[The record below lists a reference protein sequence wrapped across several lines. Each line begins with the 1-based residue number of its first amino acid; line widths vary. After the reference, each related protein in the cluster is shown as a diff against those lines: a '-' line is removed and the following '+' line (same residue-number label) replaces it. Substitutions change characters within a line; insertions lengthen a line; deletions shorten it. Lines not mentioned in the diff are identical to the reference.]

1 MTSPWDGL
9 VSLPGDAAEV
19 VVAAPYIKVDSLR
32 RLLELLS
39 HLERLTCVTRWQVGD
54 IASGV
59 SDTAVRDL
67 VRSFGGAFRLHSRL
81 HAKYYRFGDEVL
93 VGSANLTDAGLGLGR
108 LCNLEILTR
117 PWDGFDSVEFER
129 ELIAGSREI
138 DEAEFEA
145 WDAIPVVASKVRAGA
160 GPDTALLGWYPV
172 TRDPADLFRFYSG
185 DRESL
190 PLERQQNAQSDLFG
204 LGAPDDLDPSGLR
217 NWVIAGLL
225 SSSFVADVR
234 GIGSADEPQAFL
246 QLANDWGIEPGAA
259 RYRAETVR
267 TWLAYFL
274 GAS

>member
-1 MTSPWDGL
+1 MTSPWDHL
-9 VSLPGDAAEV
+9 VPLARGATEV
-19 VVAAPYIKVDSLR
+19 VIAAPYIKEHTLR
-32 RLLELLS
+32 RLLGMLT
-39 HLERLTCVTRWQVGD
+39 HLEQLTCVTRWQVGD
-54 IASGV
+54 IANGV

-67 VRSFGGAFRLHSRL
+67 VRSFGGAFRLHPRL

-108 LCNLEILTR
+108 LSNLEILTR
-117 PWDGFDSVEFER
+117 PWDGFDTVEFER
-129 ELIAGSREI
+129 ELMLGSREI

-145 WDAIPVVASKVRAGA
+145 WDAIPVVASNVRA

-190 PLERQQNAQSDLFG
+190 PLERQQNAQSDLLG
-204 LGAPDDLDPSGLR
+204 LGVPNGLDPSDLK

-234 GIGSADEPQAFL
+234 GISSADEPQAFL
-246 QLANDWGIEPGAA
+246 QLAHDWGVEPGVA
-259 RYRAETVR
+259 RYRAETAR

>member
-1 MTSPWDGL
+1 MTSPWDHL
-9 VSLPGDAAEV
+9 VSLLDGVAEV
-19 VVAAPYIKVDSLR
+19 VVAAPYIKVDPLR
-32 RLLELLS
+32 RLLERLS

-59 SDTAVRDL
+59 SDTAVWDL
-67 VRSFGGAFRLHSRL
+67 VHSFGGSFRLHPRL

-129 ELIAGSREI
+129 ELMVGSREI

-145 WDAIPVVASKVRAGA
+145 WDAIPVVASNVRA

-172 TRDPADLFRFYSG
+172 TRDPSDLFRFYSG
-185 DRESL
+185 DRQSL
-190 PLERQQNAQSDLFG
+190 PLERQQNAQSDLLR
-204 LGAPDDLDPSGLR
+204 LGVPDDLDPIGLK
-217 NWVIAGLL
+217 NWVRAGLL

-234 GIGSADEPQAFL
+234 GITSADEPQAFL
-246 QLANDWGIEPGAA
+246 QLAHDWGVEPGVA

-274 GAS
+274 GAP